1 MLRLKIAFTTFILAL
16 AGLPAQA
23 QEPRQATHEFHL
35 DNGLKVI
42 VREDHRAP
50 VVVSQL
56 WYRVGSSH
64 EPPGQTGISHA
75 LEHMM
80 FKGSENLEPGEASKL
95 LGSLGA
101 QENAFTSRDYTAY
114 YQVLSRE
121 HLPIALEMEA
131 ERMHTARLPEDEFL
145 REMEVIKEE
154 RRLRVD
160 DNPNSLA
167 YERFLTQA
175 HMASPY
181 SKPIIGWMHDL
192 ERLTIEDLRAWYRT
206 WYQPGNA
213 ILVIVGDVSL
223 EEVRPLVETYFGP
236 IPAGELPPQKAPLEL
251 PGGAQRNVTIE
262 VDVQLPS
269 LIMSFNVPSLSTA
282 AEAWEVHALRLL
294 EGVLDAGYS
303 ARLASRLERDQ
314 AIATSA
320 NASYS
325 GFARGDTLF
334 MLSGLPNPSRGVT
347 LDQLEEA
354 LWAEVDLLK
363 NTPPDSAELTRVK
376 NQLIAEEVYAQDSI
390 THQANQIGQLE
401 SVGLDWELIEQD
413 AAALE
418 AITPEQISAVAAKY
432 LVAERLTRGH
442 VIPAKPATESEPPAS
457 EPMPQA
463 PATQAP
469 TNERQGAN

>member
-1 MLRLKIAFTTFILAL
+1 MLQLKAAFTSLLLVITC
-16 AGLPAQA
+16 LPALA

-64 EPPGQTGISHA
+64 EPPGQTGVSHA

-80 FKGSENLEPGEASKL
+80 FKGSENLAPGEASKL

-121 HLPIALEMEA
+121 QLAIALEMEA
-131 ERMHTARLPEDEFL
+131 ERMHTAKLPEDEFL

-181 SKPIIGWMHDL
+181 GQPVIGWMHDL
-192 ERLTIEDLRAWYRT
+192 ERLTIGDLRAWYRT

-236 IPAGELPPQKAPLEL
+236 IPAGEVPAQKIPLEL
-251 PGGAQRNVTIE
+251 PGGAQRNVNIE
-262 VDVQLPS
+262 VEVQLPS
-269 LIMSFNVPSLSTA
+269 LLMSFNVPSLNTA
-282 AEAWEVHALRLL
+282 EQAWEVHALRLL

-303 ARLASRLERDQ
+303 ARLPSRLERGSSV
-314 AIATSA
+314 ATSA

-325 GFARGDTLF
+325 AFTRGDTLF
-334 MLSGLPNPSRGVT
+334 TLSGLSNQSREVN
-347 LDQLEEA
+347 LAELEAALWEEIDQL
-354 LWAEVDLLK
+354 K
-363 NTPPDSAELTRVK
+363 NSPPDSAELTRVK
-376 NQLIAEEVYAQDSI
+376 TQLIAQDIYARDSI
-390 THQANQIGQLE
+390 THQANMIGQLE
-401 SVGLDWELIEQD
+401 SVGLSWELIEQD
-413 AAALE
+413 ADALE
-418 AITPEQISAVAAKY
+418 AITPEQVSAVARKF
-432 LVAERLTRGH
+432 LVPERLTLGH
-442 VIPAKPATESEPPAS
+442 VLPTPPVQQP
-457 EPMPQA
+457 EA
-463 PATQAP
+463 PA
-469 TNERQGAN
+469 NQGAN

>member
-1 MLRLKIAFTTFILAL
+1 MLRLKTAFTTLVLAFTC
-16 AGLPAQA
+16 LPAVA
-23 QEPRQATHEFHL
+23 EEPRQATHAFHL

-121 HLPIALEMEA
+121 QLPIALEMEA
-131 ERMHTARLPEDEFL
+131 ERMHSARLPEDEFL

-175 HMASPY
+175 HIASPY
-181 SKPIIGWMHDL
+181 QQPVIGWMHDI
-192 ERLTIEDLRAWYRT
+192 ERLTIEDLRAWYGT

-213 ILVIVGDVSL
+213 ILVIVGDVTL

-236 IPAGELPPQKAPLEL
+236 IPAGKLPAQKAPLEL

-269 LIMSFNVPSLSTA
+269 LLMSFNVPSLSTA
-282 AEAWEVHALRLL
+282 EEAWEIHALRLL

-303 ARLASRLERDQ
+303 ARLPSRLERGSSV
-314 AIATSA
+314 ATSV

-325 GFARGDTLF
+325 AFTRGDTLF
-334 MLSGLPNPSRGVT
+334 TLSGLPNQSREVS
-347 LDQLEEA
+347 LADLEAALWDEIDQL
-354 LWAEVDLLK
+354 K
-363 NTPPDSAELTRVK
+363 NNPPDSAELTRVK
-376 NQLIAEEVYAQDSI
+376 TQLIAQDVYARDSI
-390 THQANQIGQLE
+390 THQANLIGQLE
-401 SVGLDWELIEQD
+401 SVGLSWELIEQD
-413 AAALE
+413 ADALE
-418 AITPEQISAVAAKY
+418 AVTPEQISAVARKF
-432 LVAERLTRGH
+432 LVPERLTRGH
-442 VIPAKPATESEPPAS
+442 VLPTPPVAQS
-457 EPMPQA
+457 AA
-463 PATQAP
+463 PA
-469 TNERQGAN
+469 NQGAN

>member
-1 MLRLKIAFTTFILAL
+1 MLRLKTAFTTLVLAL
-16 AGLPAQA
+16 TCLPAA
-23 QEPRQATHEFHL
+23 AEEPRQATHAFHL

-56 WYRVGSSH
+56 WYQVGSSH

-80 FKGSENLEPGEASKL
+80 FKGSENLEPGEASRL

-121 HLPIALEMEA
+121 QLPIALEMEA
-131 ERMHTARLPEDEFL
+131 ERMHSARLPEDEFL

-175 HMASPY
+175 HIASPY
-181 SKPIIGWMHDL
+181 QQPVIGWMHDI
-192 ERLTIEDLRAWYRT
+192 ERLTIEDLRAWYGT

-213 ILVIVGDVSL
+213 ILVIVGDVTL

-236 IPAGELPPQKAPLEL
+236 IPAGKLPAQKAPLEL

-269 LIMSFNVPSLSTA
+269 LLMSFNVPSLRTA
-282 AEAWEVHALRLL
+282 EEAWEIHALRLL

-303 ARLASRLERDQ
+303 ARLPSRLERGSSV
-314 AIATSA
+314 ATSV

-325 GFARGDTLF
+325 AFTRGDTLF
-334 MLSGLPNPSRGVT
+334 TLSGLPNQSREVS
-347 LDQLEEA
+347 LADLEAALWDEIDQL
-354 LWAEVDLLK
+354 K
-363 NTPPDSAELTRVK
+363 NNPPESAELTRVK
-376 NQLIAEEVYAQDSI
+376 TQLIAQDVYARDSI
-390 THQANQIGQLE
+390 THQANLIGQLE
-401 SVGLDWELIEQD
+401 SVGLSWELIEQD
-413 AAALE
+413 ADALE
-418 AITPEQISAVAAKY
+418 AVTPEQISAVARKF
-432 LVAERLTRGH
+432 LVPERLTRGH
-442 VIPAKPATESEPPAS
+442 VLPTPPVAQS
-457 EPMPQA
+457 AA
-463 PATQAP
+463 PA
-469 TNERQGAN
+469 NQGAN